1 MVKSLIYIP
10 LVALNKLV
18 HFVLIRKSRLIQ
30 QDFKDVITC
39 SILGIFIA
47 HICNLQLLYLL
58 YFFLVYFAKQ
68 N

>member
-1 MVKSLIYIP
+1 MVKSLIFIP

-18 HFVLIRKSRLIQ
+18 HFVLIRKNRLIQ

-47 HICNLQLLYLL
+47 RICNLQLLYLL